1 MLNKTKV
8 AGAFAA
14 LAMSAVASAA
24 NAYVIDF
31 TASTTGTRGTLFGGS
46 VVWELYSDG
55 TLDNSDAFD
64 GATAPSGTEL
74 AFETDGYGTGVDA
87 RHWIFID
94 FSAPVLVDA
103 FHFLN
108 LFSDTADG
116 TAEYAWVVVN
126 DGEHEFEF
134 VAGEDWSLGASGFIG
149 RSVDPILASSIRI
162 LSGGGADGTALA
174 DGTLASIGIAPVPVP
189 AAGAMLLAG
198 IGGLAALRR
207 RRAKA

>member
-1 MLNKTKV
+1 MLTKTKV

-14 LAMSAVASAA
+14 LALSAAASAA

-31 TASTTGTRGTLFGGS
+31 TSSSTGTRGTLFGGS

-55 TLDNSDAFD
+55 LLDNSDAFD
-64 GATAPSGTEL
+64 GASAPAGTEL
-74 AFETDGYGTGVDA
+74 SFETDGFGTGSDA
-87 RHWIFID
+87 SHWIGID

-108 LFSDTADG
+108 LFSESSNG

-126 DGEHEFEF
+126 GGEREYEF
-134 VAGEDWSLGASGFIG
+134 VAGDDWSLGAAGFIG
-149 RSVDPILASSIRI
+149 GSVDPILASSIRI
-162 LSGGGADGTALA
+162 MTGGGADGTALA
-174 DGTLASIGIAPVPVP
+174 DGTLASISIAPVPVP

-207 RRAKA
+207 RRKA